1 MTHPVPASPCRA
13 QDASCP
19 AIAPS
24 GGRHRQPGKAGSGVS
39 ARSGAALIALA
50 PLFAHAVPDDAPF
63 ARVQTVRP
71 AALEGNW
78 TSMRMPDGGRTAFTS
93 INYLMALN
101 DDWGF
106 GPGAYG
112 AAKGNYG
119 GIFTV
124 GFTGQ
129 RRWRLTSSTHL
140 AASLY
145 VGAGGGLSSQQL
157 RFGGGLMLRPE
168 LSLRTEV
175 GAWYTGVGVSQI
187 RFPSGNVK
195 SGVGLSFVF
204 GRAMGFPSFS
214 PDDAG
219 RPGRATQRTGLG
231 FDEITLTGGLE
242 KPRGA
247 SRDRGGNPLN
257 RRIGKAG
264 AELRQYIAEGSW
276 WGIEA
281 SGAAKGGA
289 DGYMEILGQIGQ
301 DWALFGTPRLRA
313 GGQLAAGLGGGG
325 SLDTGNGLLLRAGPT
340 VRWITPWGPSLR
352 LDGGYTY
359 APNGAYSAPYV
370 RAVLAM
376 PLDRTPALLG
386 QDAPGVVRVQQL
398 GASVMHLPRV
408 RFKDGR
414 VEAVSHLAVSMS
426 REFSAR
432 WYGAAQAGS
441 AAAGSAG
448 AYSFGLFGLGV
459 QSDPLWGSMRVGGEW
474 LVGAAGGGGVKVG
487 GGAVTQAE
495 LWAQWSL
502 SERLRLRAGVGEFRT
517 LRGSSQSTPLTH
529 LSVSYAFGALQR

>member
-1 MTHPVPASPCRA
+1 MNHPLPASPTSPRRRHR
-13 QDASCP
+13 
-19 AIAPS
+19 PS
-24 GGRHRQPGKAGSGVS
+24 GHVGSAAS
-39 ARSGAALIALA
+39 ARSVAALFALA
-50 PLFAHAVPDDAPF
+50 PLIATATPDDDPF

-71 AALEGNW
+71 AAVEANW
-78 TSMRMPDGGRTAFTS
+78 TRMKMPDGGRTAFAS
-93 INYLMALN
+93 INYLMALD

-106 GPGAYG
+106 GPGVYG

-129 RRWRLTSSTHL
+129 RRWRLSSTTHV

-145 VGAGGGLSSQQL
+145 VGAGGGLSTQQL

-175 GAWYTGVGVSQI
+175 GPWYTGVGVSQI

-195 SGVGLSFVF
+195 SGVGLAFSV
-204 GRAMGFPSFS
+204 GRSMGFASFS
-214 PDDAG
+214 PADAD
-219 RPGRATQRTGLG
+219 RPGRATKRTGLG
-231 FDEITLTGGLE
+231 FDEIALTGGME
-242 KPRGA
+242 KPRSG
-247 SRDRGGNPLN
+247 SVDRAGNPMQ

-264 AELRQYIAEGSW
+264 AELRQYIVDGSW

-289 DGYMEILGQIGQ
+289 DGYMEVLGQLGQ
-301 DWALFGTPRLRA
+301 DWALFGNPRLRA
-313 GGQLAAGLGGGG
+313 GGQIGAGLGGGG
-325 SLDTGNGLLLRAGPT
+325 NLNTGSGLLMRAGPT
-340 VRWITPWGPSLR
+340 LRWITPWGPSLR
-352 LDGGYTY
+352 LDAGFTH
-359 APNGAYSAPYV
+359 AYSGSYNAPYV

-376 PLDRTPALLG
+376 PLDRGTAVIG
-386 QDAPGVVRVQQL
+386 EEVGGIVRVQQL

-414 VEAVSHLAVSMS
+414 VEAVSHLAVNMS
-426 REFSAR
+426 REFSPR
-432 WYGAAQAGS
+432 FYGTAQAGS

-448 AYSFGLFGLGV
+448 AYSFGLFGAGV
-459 QSDPLWGSMRVGGEW
+459 QSDPLWGGLRVGGEW
-474 LVGAAGGGGVKVG
+474 LVGAAGGGGVQVG

-495 LWAQWSL
+495 LWAQWPV

-517 LRGSSQSTPLTH
+517 MRGSSQSTSLTH
-529 LSVSYAFGALQR
+529 LQLSYAFGALQR

>member
-1 MTHPVPASPCRA
+1 MRFRITAL
-13 QDASCP
+13 
-19 AIAPS
+19 
-24 GGRHRQPGKAGSGVS
+24 
-39 ARSGAALIALA
+39 AALTALLSTTA
-50 PLFAHAVPDDAPF
+50 WATPDDTPF

-71 AALEGNW
+71 AAVEGNW
-78 TSMRMPDGGRTAFTS
+78 TKMKMPDGGRTAFAS
-93 INYLMALN
+93 ISYLMALD

-106 GPGAYG
+106 GPGVYG

-129 RRWRLTSSTHL
+129 RRWRLSSSTHL

-175 GAWYTGVGVSQI
+175 GAWYTGVGLSQI

-195 SGVGLSFVF
+195 SGVGLSFSL

-219 RPGRATQRTGLG
+219 RPGRASQRTGLG
-231 FDEITLTGGLE
+231 FDEIALTGGFE
-242 KPRGA
+242 KPRPS
-247 SRDRGGNPLN
+247 SRDRSGNPLT

-264 AELRQYIAEGSW
+264 AELRQYIVDGSW

-281 SGAAKGGA
+281 AGAAQGGA
-289 DGYMEILGQIGQ
+289 DGYMEVLGNIGQ
-301 DWALFGTPRLRA
+301 DWALFGTPRLRI
-313 GGQLAAGLGGGG
+313 GGQLGAGLGGGG
-325 SLDTGNGLLLRAGPT
+325 NLDTGSGLLLRAGPT
-340 VRWITPWGPSLR
+340 LRWITPWGPSLR
-352 LDGGYTY
+352 LDAGFTC
-359 APNGAYSAPYV
+359 APSGAYSAPYV

-376 PLDRTPALLG
+376 PLDRAPVAYG
-386 QDAPGVVRVQQL
+386 DDAGGIVRVQQL

-414 VEAVSHLAVSMS
+414 REAVSHLAVSMS
-426 REFSAR
+426 REFTSR
-432 WYGAAQAGS
+432 IYGAAMAGS

-448 AYSFGLFGLGV
+448 AYSFGLFGVGV
-459 QSDPLWGSMRVGGEW
+459 QSDPLWGGLRMGAEW
-474 LVGAAGGGGVKVG
+474 LVGAAGGGGVLVG
-487 GGAVTQAE
+487 GGAVTQGE
-495 LWAQWSL
+495 LWAQWPV
-502 SERLRLRAGVGEFRT
+502 SERLRMRAGLGEFRT
-517 LRGSSQSTPLTH
+517 LRGNSQSSPLAH
-529 LSVSYAFGALQR
+529 LSLSYAFGTLQR